1 MAIWDTLLAR
11 IRRPSSAEPVT
22 RREAMR
28 RLAARRVKWVEVERA
43 SPLPMMEMYR
53 DLLSQQGIPSVIKS
67 LGVGQGAMGGAP
79 TSAALLVPEEH
90 LVEAHDLLHKDDL
103 GQTEGGDEPE
113 NATAKG

>member
-1 MAIWDTLLAR
+1 M
-11 IRRPSSAEPVT
+11 RRP
-22 RREAMR
+22 
-28 RLAARRVKWVEVERA
+28 AARRVKWVEVERA
-43 SPLPMMEMYR
+43 SPLPMVEMYR

-90 LVEAHDLLHKDDL
+90 LVEAHDLLHTDDL

-113 NATAKG
+113 NETAKG